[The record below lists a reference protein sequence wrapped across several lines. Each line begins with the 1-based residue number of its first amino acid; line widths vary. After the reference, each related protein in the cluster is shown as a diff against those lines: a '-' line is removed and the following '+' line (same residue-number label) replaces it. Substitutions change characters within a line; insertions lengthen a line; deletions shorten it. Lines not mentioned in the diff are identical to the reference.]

1 MKLPPRVAIAGV
13 LAALAAPAFAA
24 LGGDAAS
31 VQADGVHMKAAVRV
45 TAGAA
50 YSVHEIASASGTVVR
65 EFVGSDGKVFAV
77 SWHGPVN
84 PDLRQVLGTYYPQ
97 FTQAAATAHGN
108 HRQLAIT
115 QPGLVVQ
122 NSGRVRAFAGRAWVP
137 GMLPQNFSVA
147 DLQ

>member
-1 MKLPPRVAIAGV
+1 
-13 LAALAAPAFAA
+13 
-24 LGGDAAS
+24 
-31 VQADGVHMKAAVRV
+31 MKAAVRV
-45 TAGAA
+45 TPGAT
-50 YSVHEIASASGTVVR
+50 YSVHEIASAHGTVVR

-97 FTQAAATAHGN
+97 FTEAAATAHGS
-108 HRQLAIT
+108 HRQLSIT

-147 DLQ
+147 DIQ